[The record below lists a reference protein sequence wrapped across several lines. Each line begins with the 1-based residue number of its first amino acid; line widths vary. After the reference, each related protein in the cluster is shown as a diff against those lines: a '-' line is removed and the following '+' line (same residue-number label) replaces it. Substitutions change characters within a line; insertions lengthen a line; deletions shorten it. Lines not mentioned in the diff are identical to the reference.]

1 VRQKITLKGIRLMI
15 VNGKIV
21 ERWDEFDA
29 VGMMQ
34 QLGVISMPQPAR

>member
-1 VRQKITLKGIRLMI
+1 VERQKITLKGIRLMI

-21 ERWDEFDA
+21 ERWDKFDA

-34 QLGVISMPQPAR
+34 QFGVMPMP